1 MSVSEATESTWH
13 VYIVRCIDDSLYTGV
28 AVDVAARI
36 ATHNSGKGARYTR
49 SRTPVTLVYS
59 EAVID
64 RSVAQQRE
72 YAIKQLSRSEKLEL
86 IESARAD

>member
-1 MSVSEATESTWH
+1 MSVSEATESPWH

-36 ATHNSGKGARYTR
+36 AMHNSGKGARYTR
-49 SRTPVTLVYS
+49 SRTPVTSVYS

-72 YAIKQLSRSEKLEL
+72 YAIKQLSRSEKLAL
-86 IESARAD
+86 IESGRPD